1 MADQEIAQLGI
12 SIDSSGVDQAKISLD
27 NLADAA
33 SKTETSAKGV
43 ENSWSQA
50 AGKIAGDT
58 SRIVSELQ
66 SLNSK
71 QDQSVQILGRLSGL
85 ITEASVSFK
94 EAAAAISSYQQAAST
109 LEQANKGAANAS
121 EQLSTNNK
129 EVAETADQA
138 AARIKEMVAAS
149 LAAQQSQQSLATTT
163 RELSQASIENARAQ
177 TQAMQAGVR
186 QQAAQKNTAD
196 SARQA
201 AEAAEQ
207 QRQEL
212 SKLLGQ
218 IDPVVAA
225 LGRLDAQEEKLRG
238 FRATGALDAETF
250 SVFKATIDRN
260 RDALGAFDD
269 SLTRTGNTSKQT
281 AQAIRQLP
289 AQFSDIFVSLQAGQS
304 PLQVFLQQGAQI
316 KDSFGGVGAALRE
329 TGRFAL
335 GLVNPFTLAAG
346 AVLALGAAYQSGSQ
360 EAVKFNEAIILTGN
374 AVGTSAGQLQGMAS
388 AIDDVVGTQSKA
400 AAVLA
405 QVVQSGAFTVGQIQ
419 QVSQAAIALEEVTGK
434 SVESTIN
441 EFKKLGD
448 DPVRAVQELNEQYN
462 FLTAATFD
470 QISALQEQG
479 DAAGAAQLAFD
490 LFSDTLTSRSKEI
503 EDNLGFIETAWLEIK
518 RGASEAWDEMLG
530 IGRPETPD
538 ERLSALARGESF
550 NLGRLATRGLVLGPI
565 GAAVEG
571 FKQFQAATLSDE
583 ERETL
588 IGEQLA
594 QIQAR
599 DEQAWQEGLARQLE
613 NDAIGAQARI
623 DQLRTAGL
631 SNAEKRKKAL
641 TDLAR
646 DLSTLRSVSPN
657 DPRLDPAN
665 VARLEADIEK
675 RFADRQSRTP
685 RTPAAR
691 DDAATRLLL
700 NLREQESALS
710 LQLSTNEKL
719 TAAEKERA
727 KFIQQIADLQNKEVL
742 TAEQKSLLA
751 NQDAIKAQLDKNVAL
766 EQEIKL
772 RQQAADEAAKLAS
785 FEEVLAANNRR
796 AGEQLESATA
806 GAGLG
811 DRSRQRL
818 QETIK
823 IQQDFARQQEALQRQ
838 FNRGE
843 ISEDLYKQETKLLE
857 DALNTR
863 LGLQK
868 DFYEKDD
875 EARENWLNGVTRS
888 FENYVDNAQDIAS
901 QTEDLFG
908 KALGGIEDAF
918 VELATTGKTSF
929 RDLAD
934 SILADI
940 ARIGVRSLISNAII
954 GAGFGPK
961 GAQQQGLSFGDLFAG
976 IGSLFGG
983 GRANGGPVSSNQ
995 IYEVGERN
1003 MPEILQSGGKSYL
1016 IPGNE
1021 GRVTPVSSSNPSNS
1035 IVINGLSLPGV
1046 TNARDGKRAAATIAR
1061 EVNSLVVGSA
1071 RFA

>member
-1 MADQEIAQLGI
+1 MADEIAQLGI
-12 SIDSSGVDQAKISLD
+12 EIDSSGVDEARLSLD
-27 NLADAA
+27 NLAEAA
-33 SKTETSAKGV
+33 TRA
-43 ENSWSQA
+43 
-50 AGKIAGDT
+50 
-58 SRIVSELQ
+58 
-66 SLNSK
+66 
-71 QDQSVQILGRLSGL
+71 
-85 ITEASVSFK
+85 EAS
-94 EAAAAISSYQQAAST
+94 AT
-109 LEQANKGAANAS
+109 
-121 EQLSTNNK
+121 
-129 EVAETADQA
+129 
-138 AARIKEMVAAS
+138 S
-149 LAAQQSQQSLATTT
+149 LARS
-163 RELSQASIENARAQ
+163 Q

-186 QQAAQKNTAD
+186 QQQAQENFSKSAA
-196 SARQA
+196 A
-201 AEAAEQ
+201 AAAATEKQ
-207 QRQEL
+207 QQEL

-225 LGRLDAQEEKLRG
+225 LERLDQQEEKLRS
-238 FRATGALDAETF
+238 FRGTGALDADTF
-250 SVFKATIDRN
+250 NQFKSTIDRN
-260 RDALGAFDD
+260 RDSLNVFDD
-269 SLTRTGNTSKQT
+269 SLSRTGRTAGQT
-281 AQAIRQLP
+281 RQALQQLP

-304 PLQVFLQQGAQI
+304 PFQVLLQQGTQI
-316 KDSFGGVGAALRE
+316 KDSFGSLGAALRA
-329 TGRFAL
+329 TGSFAV
-335 GLVNPFTLAAG
+335 GLVTPFSSAAAAVAALAF
-346 AVLALGAAYQSGSQ
+346 AYQQGSQ

-405 QVVQSGAFTVGQIQ
+405 QVVQSGAFTVSQIQ

-503 EDNLGFIETAWLEIK
+503 EENLGFIETAWLEIK

-538 ERLSALARGESF
+538 DRLSALARGESF

-571 FKQFQAATLSDE
+571 FKQFQASQLSDE
-583 ERETL
+583 ERATL
-588 IGEQLA
+588 IGNELA

-623 DQLRTAGL
+623 DQLRTSGL

-646 DLSTLRSVSPN
+646 DLSKIRSVSPN

-665 VARLEADIEK
+665 VARLEADIEQ

-766 EQEIKL
+766 ESEIRL
-772 RQQAADEAAKLAS
+772 RNDSL
-785 FEEVLAANNRR
+785 
-796 AGEQLESATA
+796 
-806 GAGLG
+806 
-811 DRSRQRL
+811 RL
-818 QETIK
+818 QERSEQLSQTIAAANESRTAQNRDILGTFGLGRQEREVVESFGRIRK
-823 IQQDFARQQEALQRQ
+823 EFARYRQELDEATP
-838 FNRGE
+838 
-843 ISEDLYKQETKLLE
+843 EDLLGSDQYQDAVREIERGLA
-857 DALNTR
+857 DALEAQRKYYDELKT
-863 LGLQK
+863 LQADAAK
-868 DFYEKDD
+868 GAKESLADY
-875 EARENWLNGVTRS
+875 VTS
-888 FENYVDNAQDIAS
+888 AQDIAG
-901 QTEDLFG
+901 QTADLTNNI
-908 KALGGIEDAF
+908 LGGVEDSF

-961 GAQQQGLSFGDLFAG
+961 GAQQQGIDFGSIASSIAG
-976 IGSLFGG
+976 LFGG
-983 GRANGGPVSSNQ
+983 GG
-995 IYEVGERN
+995 
-1003 MPEILQSGGKSYL
+1003 SGGYTGAFGFEGGGFTGYGQRAGGL
-1016 IPGNE
+1016 DGRGGFLAMVHPNE
-1021 GRVTPVSSSNPSNS
+1021 TVIDHTKQSANSSSGGNSNS

-1046 TNARDGKRAAATIAR
+1046 TNAREGKRAAATIAR